1 MYDDYLEETT
11 ISFVKKYFG
20 FGFGAKKD
28 DGNEEKTVLANN
40 VTENCDNKSIDDKLA
55 VLNAA
60 AAINDGGD
68 ENVEMSDEERLADE
82 QLNSLL
88 KEAIEKQKEH
98 ELEKLKRAASQRAE
112 YDGINEAISNVNFH
126 LTLFFLLIILTAL
139 NLPSVISWAKNY
151 RYKTIIH
158 FVLTIM
164 I

>member
-60 AAINDGGD
+60 AAINDGD

-158 FVLTIM
+158 FVLTIT